1 MKKIK
6 IQKLPTYGSA
16 LSIKTI
22 KQGRRISLDRTLG
35 GSDLVKKKF
44 KKSKENVE
52 SILKETYEDCLEEM
66 MVKYKGKDRFID
78 SIRSQIQSK
87 GINNLTRRQRCVA
100 VKVLGALLKAE
111 EKKINKPT

>member
-1 MKKIK
+1 MEKIK

-44 KKSKENVE
+44 KKSKKNVE
-52 SILKETYEDCLEEM
+52 AALKEIYEDSLEDM
-66 MVKYKGKDRFID
+66 IIKYKGKNSFID
-78 SIRSQIQSK
+78 SIKSQIQSK
-87 GINNLTRRQRCVA
+87 GVNNLTRRQRCVA

-111 EKKINKPT
+111 EKKINNPT